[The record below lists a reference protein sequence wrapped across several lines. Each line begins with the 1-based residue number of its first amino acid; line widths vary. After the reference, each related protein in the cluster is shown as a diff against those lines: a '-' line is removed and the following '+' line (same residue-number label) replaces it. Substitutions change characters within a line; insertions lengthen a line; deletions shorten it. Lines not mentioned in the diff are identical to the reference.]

1 MEPCEKEPR
10 VYILGL
16 SGTAP
21 DNAISLPLRRLKV
34 TLALLNP
41 GQMYVCNIL
50 MLLNLGQMYVCT
62 DAVESRSDVRL
73 Y

>member
-10 VYILGL
+10 VYLLGL

-21 DNAISLPLRRLKV
+21 DNAISLPFRRLKV

-41 GQMYVCNIL
+41 
-50 MLLNLGQMYVCT
+50 GQMYVCT